1 MKQTI
6 TKISRKLQNLTQL
19 LQKNISQKIPVSP
32 VFILLYTVLILSSI
46 HLISLLIEL
55 KEKPHATFDES
66 NQVFFHSVFDVSEF
80 HESSEEESDILWDF
94 DFESDDSYHKYVD
107 PDIPFQELWYIPP
120 DLRSLSLTYIT
131 DTRGD
136 LRLRESA
143 ATALEELAEYF
154 YSDIW
159 EKVVVVSSYRSYER
173 QRQIKVGWCPD
184 HLCAKPGYS
193 EHQSGLAVDF
203 WSASSEAYWQWSP
216 RLMRFYDWLYNNAH
230 HYGFHNSYQNWVE
243 IDGYAVEPWHWRY
256 LWVELATYLREN
268 EITFAEYFYR
278 EES

>member
-6 TKISRKLQNLTQL
+6 TKISRKLQRLMQL

-55 KEKPHATFDES
+55 KEKPHPTFDKS
-66 NQVFFHSVFDVSEF
+66 NQVFFHSDFDVSEF
-80 HESSEEESDILWDF
+80 HKSSEEESDILWDF
-94 DFESDDSYHKYVD
+94 DFISDTSYQKYVD
-107 PDIPFQELWYIPP
+107 PDVPFQELWYIPP
-120 DLRSLSLTYIT
+120 DMRSLSLTYIT

-136 LRLRESA
+136 LRLRETA
-143 ATALEELAEYF
+143 AMALEELAEDF
-154 YSDIW
+154 YNHFW

-173 QRQIKVGWCPD
+173 QRQIKAGWCPD
-184 HLCAKPGYS
+184 HLCAKAWYS

-203 WSASSEAYWQWSP
+203 WSASTEAYWQWSP
-216 RLMRFYDWLYNNAH
+216 RLMRFYDWLYDNAH
-230 HYGFHNSYQNWVE
+230 LYGYHNSYQNGVE

-268 EITFAEYFYR
+268 EITFAEYYYKLVI
-278 EES
+278 